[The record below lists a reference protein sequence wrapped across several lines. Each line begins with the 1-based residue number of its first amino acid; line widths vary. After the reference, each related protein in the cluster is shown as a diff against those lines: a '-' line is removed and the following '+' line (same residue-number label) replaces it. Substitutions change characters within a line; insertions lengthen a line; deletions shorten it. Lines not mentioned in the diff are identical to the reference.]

1 MRALLAAILISIAS
15 NSLIA
20 TGAEAQSIP
29 VGTWE
34 GQGFQKNRSGPVVS
48 WSIRLRTLQ
57 NGNGIIE
64 YPSLNC
70 IGTLT
75 RLPTTVIAQYREHID
90 HGMCADNGVIEI
102 QEDHGKLIYHW
113 AGEGITSQMT
123 AVGELPVLRLNARSC
138 AAFSFL
144 HAPGRMSGKGRLQR
158 QSAAWRSKN
167 NRNRS
172 FATNILGR
180 TGCISDLCLSLA
192 ALCC

>member
-1 MRALLAAILISIAS
+1 MRAPLAAILIGIAS
-15 NSLIA
+15 NSLIP

-57 NGNGIIE
+57 NGNDIIE

-70 IGTLT
+70 SGTLT

-90 HGMCADNGVIEI
+90 HGMCGDNGVIEI

-113 AGEGITSQMT
+113 ASEGITPQMT
-123 AVGELPVLRLNARSC
+123 AVGELSRV
-138 AAFSFL
+138 
-144 HAPGRMSGKGRLQR
+144 AP
-158 QSAAWRSKN
+158 
-167 NRNRS
+167 
-172 FATNILGR
+172 
-180 TGCISDLCLSLA
+180 
-192 ALCC
+192 